1 MIIFTRHA
9 RNRMRR
15 DKVNEADVEDCVG
28 SPEFERAQGGGK
40 VEAWNGYREGFL
52 KVVYRPL
59 EVNTLVI
66 TVTVKR
72 KRPDWARS

>member
-9 RNRMRR
+9 KNRMRR
-15 DKVNEADVEDCVG
+15 DKVNEADAEGCVA
-28 SPEFERAQGGGK
+28 SPEFERAQSGGK
-40 VEAWNGYREGFL
+40 IEAWRSYQEGFL
-52 KVVYRPL
+52 KVVYYPL